1 MHIRNRSA
9 NSNLGLRKNSTKE
22 KLSLALTREV
32 VWIFFKIQ
40 ERQGPGELLDMAKNE
55 VIGFAKY
62 EWGKDA
68 EVSFHSDFVEIETF
82 SGMKE
87 IIKRETKS

>member
-1 MHIRNRSA
+1 MRIRNRSA
-9 NSNLGLRKNSTKE
+9 NPGVGLRKNSIKE
-22 KLSLALTREV
+22 KLSLTLTREV
-32 VWIFFKIQ
+32 IWIFFKIQ
-40 ERQGPGELLDMAKNE
+40 ERQGSGELLEMAKNE

-68 EVSFHSDFVEIETF
+68 EVNFHKDFVEIETF

-87 IIKRETKS
+87 IIKKETVG